1 MTDAQ
6 GFRVGHGFDVHQFS
20 ADPGRRLVLGGCEF
34 EGEPGLVGHSDA
46 DAVSHAIAEALL
58 GAGGLGDLGECY
70 PDTDDRWLDAD
81 SLDILSDVVARLRA
95 AGWAPGNV
103 DCSVVCERPR
113 LSARR
118 EDMQQRLSGVLG
130 APVTVKGR
138 RPEGLGALGRGE
150 GVACMA
156 VALVVRVGSGG
167 SR

>member
-1 MTDAQ
+1 MTDP
-6 GFRVGHGFDVHQFS
+6 GVRVGHGFDVHQFS
-20 ADPGRRLVLGGCEF
+20 GDPGRRLVLGGCEF

-46 DAVSHAIAEALL
+46 DAVSHAIADALL
-58 GAGGLGDLGECY
+58 GAGGLGDLGEHY
-70 PDTDDRWLDAD
+70 PDTDERWRDAD
-81 SLDILSDVVARLRA
+81 SIDILADVVARLGA
-95 AGWAPGNV
+95 DGWVPGNV

-118 EDMQQRLSGVLG
+118 QEMQERLSAVLG

-156 VALVVRVGSGG
+156 VALVVRPAARGST
-167 SR
+167 